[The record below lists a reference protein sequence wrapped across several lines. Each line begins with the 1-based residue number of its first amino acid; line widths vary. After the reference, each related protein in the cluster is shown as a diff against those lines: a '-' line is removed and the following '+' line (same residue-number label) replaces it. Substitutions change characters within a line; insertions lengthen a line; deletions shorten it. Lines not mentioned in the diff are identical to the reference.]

1 MQVYV
6 MYVYVCTMCVCM
18 VYLFADHEICHIPAS
33 VSGGTEGVA
42 VTVTVVVYVLSEA
55 VEEKAVTVCA
65 RPVDP
70 THRFI

>member
-1 MQVYV
+1 
-6 MYVYVCTMCVCM
+6 MCVCR
-18 VYLFADHEICHIPAS
+18 VCLFAGHVICHIPAS

-70 THRFI
+70 THRGSFRGRQEGLCPP

>member
-1 MQVYV
+1 MSY
-6 MYVYVCTMCVCM
+6 
-18 VYLFADHEICHIPAS
+18 IPAS

-55 VEEKAVTVCA
+55 VEEKVVTVCA